1 MDEVDDMDGKWTM
14 DNGRWTMRA
23 MIGIIAII
31 ASICFGQIETHI
43 IDLAD
48 PDTYLSDETVYI
60 KRDTS
65 GYLVF
70 ADSASGGEKTLA
82 ELINSASPG
91 AHSGLTGL
99 SGDDHPQYYTSTRL
113 YSKLGSSNVGTGA
126 TYVNSLP
133 ISGDVGSNA
142 TIGAHVADGAIHGK
156 PGHRAT
162 VDTVTGQY
170 STIASAIAALA
181 TTGGVVDVSPG
192 TYSERIELVKDVQIV
207 AAPGVVLSYGDVYP
221 PAVKVPTGATGCA
234 IRGLTIRSTNTSS
247 GYALVEVLS
256 GADLTLENCDIDG
269 DSSYSNLNTLSVA
282 GTCYVRNSRI
292 WSQRKPVY
300 VTGTCEIEQS
310 RIWATETS
318 STDPTVYSEGYL
330 WLRNCWIDSGGGQ
343 YGVHVA
349 NGETRIWGTV
359 FQRVTEDIYRTGGM
373 AYLAD
378 SVYEAQTGTVTNENE
393 GYKKF
398 REVSVDRTSR
408 GTSNPIEYR
417 LSGEGTLFSVDGYGN
432 VYAAGTITGDDIN
445 YEEGE
450 WVLSCTS
457 DSPSG
462 LLGVTEIAGT
472 GGTYQPGDEIY
483 YRLYSY
489 RTFDGEKICSA
500 DYIERLAGPV
510 VGTDAYIKLDWAA
523 VDGVDGYRVV
533 SFKTGDTDGY
543 ITDLEGGDTVSWDD
557 FGSHFVPV
565 LWDLQPFESEGVTT
579 TTINSADGVYGVH
592 TNKDIYG
599 RAYYGSETRWKD
611 WAAVAACGA
620 AVVWDGN
627 RGRNVGWSP
636 GYGDETGCY
645 FYNYLLSDDDGQR
658 VYFPI
663 PYEAGT
669 ILTRLRVKWC
679 ANAQDNGIKVRLVK
693 RDESACNN
701 AWTVVGAQQ
710 SYIDSAGDINININ
724 TYDFADET
732 TQANHSYTIEVESVV
747 DNPVG
752 VRLYSFGIETS
763 KRVY

>member
-70 ADSASGGEKTLA
+70 ADSASGGEVTLA

-99 SGDDHPQYYTSTRL
+99 SGDDHPQYYNSTRL
-113 YSKLGSSNVGTGA
+113 YSKLGSSNSGTGA
-126 TYVNSLP
+126 TYINSLP

-156 PGHRAT
+156 PKGNTLVVAKSGGDYTTIQAAVNAAT
-162 VDTVTGQY
+162 AGMTVLVY
-170 STIASAIAALA
+170 
-181 TTGGVVDVSPG
+181 PG
-192 TYSERIELVKDVQIV
+192 TYAEQVSVEKSDISIVGVDREKCIISRASSGVGGDLMTVKIGLNDSADLSGI
-207 AAPGVVLSYGDVYP
+207 VLSN
-221 PAVKVPTGATGCA
+221 
-234 IRGLTIRSTNTSS
+234 LTIKNTAAWGAGTAQEALSVGVTSGSGTHTTEVKIYNCAFYGYQDTIFAYPKST
-247 GYALVEVLS
+247 
-256 GADLTLENCDIDG
+256 LTLQGCLIDG
-269 DSSYSNLNTLSVA
+269 GFDILS
-282 GTCYVRNSRI
+282 I
-292 WSQRKPVY
+292 WK
-300 VTGTCEIEQS
+300 
-310 RIWATETS
+310 A
-318 STDPTVYSEGYL
+318 
-330 WLRNCWIDSGGGQ
+330 
-343 YGVHVA
+343 
-349 NGETRIWGTV
+349 
-359 FQRVTEDIYRTGGM
+359 
-373 AYLAD
+373 
-378 SVYEAQTGTVTNENE
+378 
-393 GYKKF
+393 
-398 REVSVDRTSR
+398 
-408 GTSNPIEYR
+408 
-417 LSGEGTLFSVDGYGN
+417 N
-432 VYAAGTITGDDIN
+432 VYAYDCDFYQHHTRAAGSIYLT
-445 YEEGE
+445 
-450 WVLSCTS
+450 
-457 DSPSG
+457 DS
-462 LLGVTEIAGT
+462 T
-472 GGTYQPGDEIY
+472 GTYKTVIDGCRFYAIHADSGALHIQDNTPLCYFTNNYMDANHGSRAVYHEDGVSNPTTFIGGNYGLNAVYSSQCKPLKTGTTDIGGDLRVNGI
-483 YRLYSY
+483 
-489 RTFDGEKICSA
+489 
-500 DYIERLAGPV
+500 
-510 VGTDAYIKLDWAA
+510 
-523 VDGVDGYRVV
+523 GVDGNSGFSGDVVFYSKSAFEDTIKYDAKDGKLYFGYYDMGLGDYILDTNLYRP
-533 SFKTGDTDGY
+533 SANTLKT
-543 ITDLEGGDTVSWDD
+543 DD
-557 FGSHFVPV
+557 AFDANG
-565 LWDLQPFESEGVTT
+565 LNNT
-579 TTINSADGVYGVH
+579 
-592 TNKDIYG
+592 
-599 RAYYGSETRWKD
+599 ETKWKD

-636 GYGDETGCY
+636 GYGDDGGCY
-645 FYNYLLSDDDGQR
+645 FYNYLLSDDYGQR

-693 RDESACNN
+693 RDETAYKD

-710 SYIDSAGDINININ
+710 SYIDSAGDLNININ

-732 TQANHSYTIEVESVV
+732 MQANYSYSIEVESVV